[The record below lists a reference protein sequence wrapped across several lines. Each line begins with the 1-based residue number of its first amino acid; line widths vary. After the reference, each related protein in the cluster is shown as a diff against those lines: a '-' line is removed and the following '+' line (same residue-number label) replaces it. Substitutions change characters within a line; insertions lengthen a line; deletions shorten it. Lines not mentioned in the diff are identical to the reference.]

1 MVEAIKEMTNI
12 NRDIWELLP
21 RLQLHLQSKRT

>member
-1 MVEAIKEMTNI
+1 MIAAAREMTTI

-21 RLQLHLQSKRT
+21 RLQLHLQSKSA